1 MEVGS
6 IHTLRQFDTL
16 KVVSIQPNNLPPLE
30 DLVNIYQ
37 PQIIERFLSVLKDK
51 QNFFLPEDSPI

>member
-6 IHTLRQFDTL
+6 IHTLRQFDSL
-16 KVVSIQPNNLPPLE
+16 KVVSIQPNNLPTFE

-37 PQIIERFLSVLKDK
+37 PQIIGRS
-51 QNFFLPEDSPI
+51 LPVSKYK